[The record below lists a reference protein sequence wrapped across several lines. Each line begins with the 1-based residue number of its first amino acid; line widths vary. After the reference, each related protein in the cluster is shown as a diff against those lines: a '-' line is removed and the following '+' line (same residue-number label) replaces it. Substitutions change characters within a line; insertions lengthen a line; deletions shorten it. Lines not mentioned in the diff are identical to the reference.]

1 MVAEVLAGIALAKT
15 AVTGIK
21 NLIDT
26 CNTVHDIT
34 HHVDDLLKAQ
44 DQIAAKKS
52 QPQKGK
58 KGNKEWNIHL
68 TQQFKDGDALEGESL
83 SDVTAEVIEQKQIE
97 EAIEHTRRVINRRFG
112 PGTWDEIMD
121 LREKRVSENK
131 IKRKQALKAYKE
143 KQAKRID
150 FWYKLLI
157 ETSKVVGII
166 IFALAMYGYI
176 AVNAKGQNL
185 PWFW

>member
-52 QPQKGK
+52 KPQ

-68 TQQFKDGDALEGESL
+68 TQQFKDGDAFEGESL

-97 EAIEHTRRVINRRFG
+97 EAIAHTRRVINRRFG
-112 PGTWDEIMD
+112 QGTWDEIMD

-131 IKRKQALKAYKE
+131 IKRKEALKAYKQ
-143 KQAKRID
+143 KQRQRID

-157 ETSKVVGII
+157 ETSKVAAII

-176 AVNAKGQNL
+176 ASIAKGQNL